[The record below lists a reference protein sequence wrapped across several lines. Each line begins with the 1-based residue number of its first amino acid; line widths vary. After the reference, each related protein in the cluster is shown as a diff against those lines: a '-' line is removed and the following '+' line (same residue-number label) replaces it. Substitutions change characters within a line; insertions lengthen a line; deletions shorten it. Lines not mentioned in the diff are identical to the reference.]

1 MKQKLIETVLRVAL
15 YCRVSTNNGTQDPTM
30 QLNELREFCERRGW
44 QIVHEYIDHVSGS
57 KESRPQLNQLTND
70 AKQRKFDA
78 VIVWKL
84 DRYARSLKHLVCAL
98 ADFEAQNIAFISLRD
113 NLDLTTPSGRLMFQI
128 IGAMAEFERSLI
140 TERVHAGLRNAKAK
154 GVTLGRPRLN
164 GSAKLSRTTTWRRQ
178 RDEKIGS
185 LSGAPQ
191 GELSNA
197 HSTPAA

>member
-30 QLNELREFCERRGW
+30 QLNELREFCEHRGW
-44 QIVHEYIDHVSGS
+44 QIVHEYVDHVSGS
-57 KESRPQLNQLTND
+57 KESRPQLNQLTSD

-98 ADFEAQNIAFISLRD
+98 ADFEALGITFVSLRD
-113 NLDLTTPSGRLMFQI
+113 NLDLSTPSGRLMFQI

-140 TERVHAGLRNAKAK
+140 VERVRSGLKNARGK
-154 GVTLGRPRLN
+154 GVTLGRPRLGN
-164 GSAKLSRTTTWRRQ
+164 HVPVSRTTAWRRQ

-185 LSGAPQ
+185 QLSGP
-191 GELSNA
+191 
-197 HSTPAA
+197 TPIG